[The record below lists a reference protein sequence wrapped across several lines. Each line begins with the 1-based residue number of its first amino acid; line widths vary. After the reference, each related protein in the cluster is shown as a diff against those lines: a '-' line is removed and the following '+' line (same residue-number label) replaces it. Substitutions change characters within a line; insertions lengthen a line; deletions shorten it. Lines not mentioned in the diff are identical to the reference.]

1 MNVFFCDIV
10 GTFNGYEENIKL
22 RKEKIK
28 ILVDKLIE
36 LSDNQILYFNFIS
49 GDNYLFVKRYI
60 DEIQE
65 YIKDTNIIL
74 DTNYCYNQIY
84 KNNTLYNNPYLCKW
98 EQIYSYVEDNPNINR
113 IYFAEDSIINLQMTE
128 ELLNEEHKN
137 IELIQFIPGLEINEY
152 NIVGSK
158 EKGIDSLINILTKYI
173 NNLKKNN
180 NNNNIQKKL

>member
-10 GTFNGYEENIKL
+10 GTFNGYEENINL

-98 EQIYSYVEDNPNINR
+98 EQIYSYVENNPNINR
-113 IYFAEDSIINLQMTE
+113 IYYAEDSIINLQMTE
-128 ELLNEEHKN
+128 ELLSEEYKN
-137 IELIQFIPGLEINEY
+137 IELIQFIPGSEINEY

-173 NNLKKNN
+173 NNLKNNN